1 MAYLLIYQGIGSI
14 RHFQKSKKHWPKS
27 RMEHHKYKGRTEF
40 MRSAASPFSQT
51 SGGNNCY
58 LNGFHIHGIGE
69 DTRTSMIFEI

>member
-1 MAYLLIYQGIGSI
+1 MLK
-14 RHFQKSKKHWPKS
+14 KSKKHWPKS